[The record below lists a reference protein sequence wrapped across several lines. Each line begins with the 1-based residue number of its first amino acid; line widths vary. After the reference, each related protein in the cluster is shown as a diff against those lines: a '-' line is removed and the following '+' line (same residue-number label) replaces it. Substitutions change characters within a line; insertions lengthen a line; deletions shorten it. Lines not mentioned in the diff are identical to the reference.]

1 MLILVK
7 SSPETAEARRALQIA
22 SEAKAEVVFLQA
34 AVYHAVKDR
43 LKGIKLA
50 KAYAI
55 DEDMRMRGI
64 DKCQSVEAISYGAL
78 VELMDAHE
86 NITGLY

>member
-1 MLILVK
+1 MLIMIK

-22 SEAKAEVVFLQA
+22 SQSGADVVFLQA

-43 LKGIKLA
+43 LKGITLT

-64 DKCQSVEAISYGAL
+64 DGCPSVEAISYDTL
-78 VELMDAHE
+78 VELMHAHE
-86 NITGLY
+86 NVTGLY

>member
-7 SSPETAEARRALQIA
+7 SSPETAEARRALRIA
-22 SEAKAEVVFLQA
+22 SVAKAEVVFLQS

-43 LKGIKLA
+43 LKGINLTKV
-50 KAYAI
+50 YAI

-64 DKCQSVEAISYGAL
+64 DKCASVEEIGYDAL

-86 NITGLY
+86 SVTGLY